1 MDKTLN
7 ERYSSVRTRP
17 GLGEVLRHLQDL
29 VDGSS
34 ADLHRQLSFAYRP
47 RYTPVMRA
55 LMDGP
60 ASVSQLKGQ
69 LSVTQGAVS
78 QTIKLMLEDSLITT
92 AKGKDARQTIVSLS
106 PLGESALAILEPR
119 WGAMFDAIAEL
130 EKEVGM
136 PLLAGLQRAA
146 EALEAKPF
154 ADRID
159 ASTPSDSGQPQK
171 TSRFFQ
177 DQGDRYLAFRPM
189 YPPALGES
197 LASLVTKPAVALDVG
212 CGSGQ
217 LTAVLAPNFD
227 TVFAVDPSASQLSHA
242 PQINNVT
249 YLQQSAEDFE
259 LPESTV
265 DLVVAA
271 QAAHWFDLDAF
282 YRCARQVAK
291 PDAVLALVTYGVPY
305 LAGPVNTAF
314 QQGYWG
320 DLHDFWSPERLHV
333 ETGYESL
340 PFPFAPL
347 EAPGLSCRKTM
358 TLDQFVGYITTWSAF
373 QTARQSDQLD
383 RFDIFFEQ
391 LKGAWG
397 SSETVEVIWPITV
410 RAGLIHS

>member
-1 MDKTLN
+1 MDKTTN
-7 ERYSSVRTRP
+7 ERYSSGRNRP

-34 ADLHRQLSFAYRP
+34 ADLYQRLSFAYRP

-60 ASVSQLKGQ
+60 ASVSQLKEQ

-78 QTIKLMLEDSLITT
+78 QTIKLMLKDSLITT

-106 PLGESALAILEPR
+106 PLGESALEVLEPR
-119 WGAMFDAIAEL
+119 WEAMFDAIAAL

-136 PLLAGLQRAA
+136 PLLAGLQRAV

-159 ASTPSDSGQPQK
+159 PSTPSDSDQPQK

-177 DQGDRYLAFRPM
+177 DQGDRYLAFRPT

-197 LASLVTKPAVALDVG
+197 LASLVDEPHVALDVG

-227 TVFAVDPSASQLSHA
+227 TVFAIDPSASQLSHA
-242 PQINNVT
+242 PQIDNVT

-259 LPESTV
+259 LPEGSV

-271 QAAHWFDLDAF
+271 QAAHWFDLERF
-282 YRCARQVAK
+282 YRCVRRVAK
-291 PDAVLALVTYGVPY
+291 PGAVLALVTYGVPY
-305 LAGPVNTAF
+305 LAGPVNTVF

-320 DLHDFWSPERLHV
+320 DLHKFWSPERLHV
-333 ETGYESL
+333 ETGYESM

-347 EAPGLSCRKTM
+347 EAPGLSCRKTV
-358 TLDQFVGYITTWSAF
+358 TLEQFIGYVTTWSAY
-373 QTARQSDQLD
+373 QTAKKSDQLG
-383 RFDIFFEQ
+383 RFDTFFEQ
-391 LKGAWG
+391 LRAAWG
-397 SSETVEVIWPITV
+397 EAETIEVIWPITV
-410 RAGLIHS
+410 RAGLIHN